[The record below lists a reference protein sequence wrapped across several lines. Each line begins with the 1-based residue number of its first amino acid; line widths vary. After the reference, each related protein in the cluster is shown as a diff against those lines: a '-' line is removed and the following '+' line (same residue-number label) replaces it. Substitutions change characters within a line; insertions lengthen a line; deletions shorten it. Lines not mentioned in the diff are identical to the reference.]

1 MISVFNTNRER
12 SVVHTIKGAD
22 GKPVH
27 LRLLPNKLTQIP
39 DEVLP
44 DIRRNLTESQ
54 NAELIV
60 GDEEISKARASQAA
74 LLNAEKARADGLAS
88 ENEALKKQIEQLQKL
103 SEGKKGRAA

>member
-12 SVVHTIKGAD
+12 AVLHTIKGED